1 MIDEQTSSVPRLTTP
16 SVEPQQ
22 ERGRQRVA
30 AILQAAAAL
39 FVEKGFD
46 KTTMTEIAARAETA
60 IGSLYRFFP
69 TKGAVADA
77 LLQRYAQ
84 STLQGLTVLEQQAPQ
99 MTLDGLAEALLDLR
113 QGLLDQRGVVLALVD
128 ARGGSQDIRQA
139 FRDLSRA
146 AMSRVLQQAIPG
158 LPVARAQAMAVLM
171 LHVLKGTTIAS
182 EEQPALR
189 HMVLAEIRVL
199 LQVWLSSAATSV

>member
-1 MIDEQTSSVPRLTTP
+1 MNDHLTSPQLAAPSIEPR
-16 SVEPQQ
+16 Q

-77 LLQRYAQ
+77 LLLRYAQ
-84 STLQGLTVLEQQAPQ
+84 STLQGLTALEQQASQ
-99 MTLDGLAEALLDLR
+99 LTLDGLAEALLDLR
-113 QGLLDQRGVVLALVD
+113 QGLLDQRGVVLALVE
-128 ARGGSQDIRQA
+128 ARGGSQDIRQE

-158 LPVARAQAMAVLM
+158 LSVARSDAMAVLM
-171 LHVLKGTTIAS
+171 LHVLKGMTIVS
-182 EEQPALR
+182 EESPALR
-189 HMVLAEIRVL
+189 HMVLAELRTL
-199 LQVWLSSAATSV
+199 LHLWLHSAATSA